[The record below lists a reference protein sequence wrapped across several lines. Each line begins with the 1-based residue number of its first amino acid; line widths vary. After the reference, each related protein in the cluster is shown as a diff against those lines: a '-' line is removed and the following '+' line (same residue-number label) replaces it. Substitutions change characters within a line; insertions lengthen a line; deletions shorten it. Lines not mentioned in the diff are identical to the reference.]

1 VGGCGYQLQINV
13 PAAGTAADQMHL
25 SVRRYVSKDAGMRQF
40 DEIRIQERDMAE
52 DSKSGGTNF
61 LYFIVGGIVVVV
73 ALLAFLY
80 MGGHL
85 PGQSSKVSITV
96 EAPKVSP

>member
-1 VGGCGYQLQINV
+1 
-13 PAAGTAADQMHL
+13 
-25 SVRRYVSKDAGMRQF
+25 
-40 DEIRIQERDMAE
+40 MAE

-85 PGQSSKVSITV
+85 PGQNSKVNVTV
-96 EAPKVSP
+96 EAPKVNP

>member
-1 VGGCGYQLQINV
+1 
-13 PAAGTAADQMHL
+13 
-25 SVRRYVSKDAGMRQF
+25 
-40 DEIRIQERDMAE
+40 MAE
-52 DSKSGGTNF
+52 DSKNGGTNF

-85 PGQSSKVSITV
+85 PGQTSKVNVTV
-96 EAPKVSP
+96 EAPKVNP

>member
-1 VGGCGYQLQINV
+1 
-13 PAAGTAADQMHL
+13 
-25 SVRRYVSKDAGMRQF
+25 
-40 DEIRIQERDMAE
+40 MAE
-52 DSKSGGTNF
+52 ESKGGGNNA

-85 PGQSSKVSITV
+85 PGQSSKMSVTI

>member
-1 VGGCGYQLQINV
+1 MRHFGNSGF
-13 PAAGTAADQMHL
+13 
-25 SVRRYVSKDAGMRQF
+25 RR
-40 DEIRIQERDMAE
+40 EIWPKT
-52 DSKSGGTNF
+52 SKSGGTNF

-85 PGQSSKVSITV
+85 PGQTSKVSVTV

>member
-1 VGGCGYQLQINV
+1 
-13 PAAGTAADQMHL
+13 
-25 SVRRYVSKDAGMRQF
+25 
-40 DEIRIQERDMAE
+40 MAE
-52 DSKSGGTNF
+52 DSKSGGNNF
-61 LYFIVGGIVVVV
+61 LYFIVSGIVV

-85 PGQSSKVSITV
+85 PGQNKTVNVTV

>member
-1 VGGCGYQLQINV
+1 
-13 PAAGTAADQMHL
+13 
-25 SVRRYVSKDAGMRQF
+25 
-40 DEIRIQERDMAE
+40 MAE

-85 PGQSSKVSITV
+85 PGQNKTVNVTV

>member
-1 VGGCGYQLQINV
+1 L
-13 PAAGTAADQMHL
+13 HL
-25 SVRRYVSKDAGMRQF
+25 SLRSYLSGDAGKRRF
-40 DEIRIQERDMAE
+40 GIFSAE
-52 DSKSGGTNF
+52 TNGRRFEKWRTNF

-85 PGQSSKVSITV
+85 PGQNKTVNVTV
-96 EAPKVSP
+96 EAPKVNP

>member
-1 VGGCGYQLQINV
+1 VSQDAVKRQS
-13 PAAGTAADQMHL
+13 TD
-25 SVRRYVSKDAGMRQF
+25 SV
-40 DEIRIQERDMAE
+40 QERDVAE

-85 PGQSSKVSITV
+85 PGQTSKVSVTV
-96 EAPKVSP
+96 EAPKTNP

>member
-1 VGGCGYQLQINV
+1 
-13 PAAGTAADQMHL
+13 
-25 SVRRYVSKDAGMRQF
+25 
-40 DEIRIQERDMAE
+40 MAE

-85 PGQSSKVSITV
+85 PGQNSKVSVTITCTHTH
-96 EAPKVSP
+96 PGGW

>member
-1 VGGCGYQLQINV
+1 MCRRTQR
-13 PAAGTAADQMHL
+13 
-25 SVRRYVSKDAGMRQF
+25 SVIRRILFRR
-40 DEIRIQERDMAE
+40 EIWPKNRKAVETI
-52 DSKSGGTNF
+52 

-85 PGQSSKVSITV
+85 PGQSSKVSVTV

>member
-1 VGGCGYQLQINV
+1 MV
-13 PAAGTAADQMHL
+13 ADQCSRDGNRSRSNAFVSEEI
-25 SVRRYVSKDAGMRQF
+25 SVEGRRNAPLRQF
-40 DEIRIQERDMAE
+40 RFQERDMAE

-80 MGGHL
+80 MG
-85 PGQSSKVSITV
+85 KT
-96 EAPKVSP
+96 AR

>member
-1 VGGCGYQLQINV
+1 
-13 PAAGTAADQMHL
+13 
-25 SVRRYVSKDAGMRQF
+25 
-40 DEIRIQERDMAE
+40 MAE
-52 DSKSGGTNF
+52 ESKSGGNNF

-85 PGQSSKVSITV
+85 PGQNSKVSVTV
-96 EAPKVSP
+96 EAPKVTP